1 MQREILAIDSSSL
14 LFYFIFY
21 FITARAL
28 AAASLYLSLA
38 HTFACPFRFSAWRKL
53 ELESFSVLSSGFMS
67 ACFDLALIG
76 ALLKLCFIPSASS
89 TLCVCCGSLCYML
102 LCCFQQ
108 SLHLGFPAISM
119 RLRSKRC
126 VGFSYFVIL
135 C

>member
-1 MQREILAIDSSSL
+1 
-14 LFYFIFY
+14 
-21 FITARAL
+21 
-28 AAASLYLSLA
+28 
-38 HTFACPFRFSAWRKL
+38 
-53 ELESFSVLSSGFMS
+53 MS

-119 RLRSKRC
+119 RLRSKRTC
-126 VGFSYFVIL
+126 SGVECFGGFHIKRFFYLFL
-135 C
+135 YLRGALT